1 MAKVVMISGANRGIG
16 KAIALKLYE
25 SGFLLSLG
33 VRELDRVT
41 KDILALPKD
50 KVLLVSYNSADPNT
64 EHEWIKKTLDV
75 FHRIDGL
82 INNAGIF
89 HSVDIEDDN
98 EELLDK
104 MLDVNTK
111 APIRLTRL
119 VLPYLRQS
127 SEGRIINIVSS
138 GAKYI
143 EDSKVGYSMSK
154 FGFLAASHAMFH
166 AAKEDGVR
174 VTALCP
180 GWVNT
185 NMAKNSSPLS
195 PENMIQPETIADI
208 VLMLLNLPNTVVI
221 PELIIDNV

>member
-16 KAIALKLYE
+16 KAIGLKLYE
-25 SGFLLSLG
+25 YGFFLSLG
-33 VRELDRVT
+33 VRDLDRVT
-41 KDILALPKD
+41 KDILELPKD

-119 VLPYLRQS
+119 VY
-127 SEGRIINIVSS
+127 
-138 GAKYI
+138 
-143 EDSKVGYSMSK
+143 
-154 FGFLAASHAMFH
+154 
-166 AAKEDGVR
+166 
-174 VTALCP
+174 
-180 GWVNT
+180 
-185 NMAKNSSPLS
+185 
-195 PENMIQPETIADI
+195 
-208 VLMLLNLPNTVVI
+208 
-221 PELIIDNV
+221 